1 MALGGQKMGRPHV
14 FFVLFF
20 KCCIRTVFVQMLEMP
35 FWSLSKCKCDE
46 NMFWCQNEHK
56 TYSIVLMY
64 IDFCG
69 ATYTRLQWWDRW
81 AVEKSPK
88 VQTNENAGCLIR
100 ILYSERKLITVNS
113 MQLKL
118 WILNN
123 SLISTACSISKCGKI
138 DLRGP
143 LYCTCIPHLHLW
155 SSHNILDSFFN
166 EICLLWI

>member
-69 ATYTRLQWWDRW
+69 ATYTRLHRWDRW

-100 ILYSERKLITVNS
+100 ILYSERKLTTVNS

-118 WILNN
+118 WILSN
-123 SLISTACSISKCGKI
+123 SLISTACSISKRGKNRSQRA
-138 DLRGP
+138 LV
-143 LYCTCIPHLHLW
+143 LYLHSTLT
-155 SSHNILDSFFN
+155 SLITTQHIRLIL
-166 EICLLWI
+166 